1 MTGLVGSYMIQDA
14 SPILGGAA
22 GGGGRLHVL
31 GERGTIVGEGP
42 PDELDVDED
51 VKGVHL
57 SA

>member
-1 MTGLVGSYMIQDA
+1 MIQDA

-31 GERGTIVGEGP
+31 GERGTIVGIVGEGP
-42 PDELDVDED
+42 PDQLDVDED
-51 VKGVHL
+51 VKRVHL

>member
-1 MTGLVGSYMIQDA
+1 MIQDA